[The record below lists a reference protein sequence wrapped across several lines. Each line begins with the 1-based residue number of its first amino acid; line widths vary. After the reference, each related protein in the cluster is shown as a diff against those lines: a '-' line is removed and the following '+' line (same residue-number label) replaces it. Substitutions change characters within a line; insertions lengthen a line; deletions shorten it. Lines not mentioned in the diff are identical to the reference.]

1 MIRIEAI
8 AIGTELL
15 TTSRVDTNSIWIAQ
29 ELASLGLAFHRKTA
43 VGDDREALRI
53 LFREALDRSDLIIC
67 TGGLGPTFD
76 DFTKELW
83 AEVVGAE
90 LKKDAGALAA
100 MLAFYDSRGRTP
112 SPSNFKQGLIPVGAE
127 AIPNPIGTAPGIWW
141 ESPAGF
147 PGRRIV
153 LLPGVPREMK
163 RMWTEQVA
171 PRLAPLSSRPVK
183 TLRMLVS
190 CVPESTVDER
200 TKALREKHGALD
212 WTILASLMQVELIAR
227 SPDEAALEAARKD
240 FETELGEDLARSGA
254 GNLEEV
260 VLDLL
265 ATRGETLALAE
276 SMTGGLVAAR
286 LTAVPGA
293 SRVLKG
299 GAVVYSSAAKA
310 ILVGLDAAF
319 ITTHGTVSEAVT
331 RTLAEAIR
339 TKLGAT
345 WSLAITGNAGPEED
359 SDGPAP
365 VGTTFIALAG
375 SDGTRCE
382 HLVQA
387 GDRADMQLRAVMYA
401 LDLLRREAHKRL

>member
-1 MIRIEAI
+1 MRIEAI

-15 TTSRVDTNSIWIAQ
+15 TTARVDTNSIWIAQ

-43 VGDDREALRI
+43 VGDDRESLRN
-53 LFREALDRSDLIIC
+53 LFREALDRSDLILC

-83 AEVVGAE
+83 AEVLGAE
-90 LKKDAGALAA
+90 LKEDARARAAL
-100 MLAFYDSRGRTP
+100 LTFFTSRGLTP
-112 SPSNFKQGLIPVGAE
+112 SSSNFKQVLIPVGAE
-127 AIPNPIGTAPGIWW
+127 PIPNPIGTAPGVWW

-147 PGRRIV
+147 PGKRVI

-171 PRLAPLSSRPVK
+171 PRLAPLSGRPVK

-190 CVPESTVDER
+190 GVPESVVDER
-200 TKALREKHGALD
+200 TKALREKHAALD

-227 SPDEAALEAARKD
+227 SPDGAALEAGRKD
-240 FETELGEDLARSGA
+240 FEAELGLDLARTGD
-254 GNLEEV
+254 GHLEDV

-265 ATRGETLALAE
+265 AGRGETLALAE

-286 LTAVPGA
+286 LTAIPGA

-299 GAVVYSSAAKA
+299 GGVVYSPEAKVA
-310 ILVGLDAAF
+310 LAGLDAAF
-319 ITTHGTVSEAVT
+319 IKEHGTVSEAVT
-331 RTLAEAIR
+331 LALAEHLR
-339 TKLGAT
+339 VKLSTT
-345 WSLAITGNAGPEED
+345 WGLAVTGNAGPGED
-359 SDGPAP
+359 PAGPAP

-375 SDGTRCE
+375 PGGTRCE
-382 HLVQA
+382 HRVQA
-387 GDRADMQLRAVMYA
+387 GDRADMQLRAVMWA
-401 LDLLRREAHKRL
+401 LDLLRREVRKTL

>member
-1 MIRIEAI
+1 M

-43 VGDDREALRI
+43 VGDDRGAMRA

-83 AEVVGAE
+83 AEVLGTE
-90 LKKDAGALAA
+90 LKEDAASRAAL
-100 MLAFYDSRGRTP
+100 LAFFESRGRTP
-112 SPSNFKQGLIPVGAE
+112 SPTNFRQVLIPVGAE
-127 AIPNPIGTAPGIWW
+127 ALPNPIGTAPGVWW
-141 ESPAGF
+141 ENPAGF

-163 RMWTEQVA
+163 RMFAEQVA
-171 PRLAPLSSRPVK
+171 PRLAPLAGKPVK

-190 CVPESTVDER
+190 GVPESVVDER

-227 SPDEAALEAARKD
+227 SADEALLEAARED
-240 FETELGEDLARSGA
+240 FEAELGEDLARTGDGSI
-254 GNLEEV
+254 EEV

-265 ATRGETLALAE
+265 AGRGESLALAE
-276 SMTGGLVAAR
+276 SMTGGLMAAR
-286 LTAVPGA
+286 LAAVPGA

-299 GAVVYSSAAKA
+299 GAVVYSAEAKA
-310 ILVGLDAAF
+310 VFADLDPAF
-319 ITTHGTVSEAVT
+319 IREHGTVSEAVT
-331 RTLAEAIR
+331 RALAERLRA
-339 TKLGAT
+339 KLGAT
-345 WSLAITGNAGPEED
+345 WGLSVTGNAGPGED
-359 SDGPAP
+359 PAGPAP

-375 SDGTRCE
+375 PDGTRCL
-382 HLVQA
+382 HPMQA
-387 GDRADMQLRAVMYA
+387 GDRADMQLRAVMYG
-401 LDLLRREAHKRL
+401 LDLLRREVLKGL